1 MKWEIAQ
8 FFEIRWWQHYLGQQE
23 VEDYLSRKKNYWE
36 GILSACPFA
45 LSPSY
50 RILDAG
56 CGPAGIFTILQDY
69 QVDAIDPLI
78 DQYEKVLPHFSRR
91 QYPNTQFFPTTFEH
105 FSPTATYDL
114 VFCLNAVNHFKNITL
129 AMEKLGTLTAPGQWL
144 ALSID
149 THKWRLAKHLFRMI
163 PADLLHPHQYDL
175 KEYEQMLTSA
185 GFKIFQTEKLKN
197 GYIFDYHIIFAKRI

>member
-129 AMEKLGTLTAPGQWL
+129 AMEKLGTPNSPWPVAGPVHRYSQVAFGQTPIQNDPRRP
-144 ALSID
+144 AASSSI
-149 THKWRLAKHLFRMI
+149 RFERV
-163 PADLLHPHQYDL
+163 
-175 KEYEQMLTSA
+175 
-185 GFKIFQTEKLKN
+185 
-197 GYIFDYHIIFAKRI
+197 